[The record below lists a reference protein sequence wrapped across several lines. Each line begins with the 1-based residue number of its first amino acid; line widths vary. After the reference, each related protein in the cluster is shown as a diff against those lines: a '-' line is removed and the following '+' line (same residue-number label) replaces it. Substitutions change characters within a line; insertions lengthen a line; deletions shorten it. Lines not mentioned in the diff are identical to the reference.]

1 MPITD
6 FKKQIKILM
15 TQKKINAGQLARM
28 CDLNNA
34 TVYNYLNGDSQAAA
48 NNVELMINKLTEI
61 KI

>member
-1 MPITD
+1 MPKTD
-6 FKKQIKILM
+6 FKKQIRLLM
-15 TQKKINAGQLARM
+15 IQKDVNAMKLARM
-28 CDLNNA
+28 CDINNA